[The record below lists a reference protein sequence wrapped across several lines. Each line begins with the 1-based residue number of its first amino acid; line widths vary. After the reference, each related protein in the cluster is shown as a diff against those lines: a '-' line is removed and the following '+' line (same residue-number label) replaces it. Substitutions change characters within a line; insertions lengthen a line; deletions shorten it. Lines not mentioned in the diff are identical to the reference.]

1 MADELRCMSRPCD
14 GRCLSFDDFFFTWMA
29 QSVFQTLLTI
39 LSIHALSRLRL
50 GVVVMA
56 NALCSSVFGGAGSV
70 TWTGFLGLRWVRGV
84 GSQGSYLVDPASSH
98 MLVSKIKPCM
108 SKYKLLI
115 L

>member
-14 GRCLSFDDFFFTWMA
+14 GRCFTMSSSHGWLKAM
-29 QSVFQTLLTI
+29 FQNDANNLVDSCI
-39 LSIHALSRLRL
+39 LEFRL
-50 GVVVMA
+50 GSHGRV
-56 NALCSSVFGGAGSV
+56 NALERIFGSSSGPA
-70 TWTGFLGLRWVRGV
+70 L

-108 SKYKLLI
+108 SKYILLI

>member
-1 MADELRCMSRPCD
+1 MD
-14 GRCLSFDDFFFTWMA
+14 GSKRVPNDA
-29 QSVFQTLLTI
+29 LL
-39 LSIHALSRLRL
+39 LSIHAFSGFGL
-50 GVVVMA
+50 GVCGCVA
-56 NALCSSVFGGAGSV
+56 
-70 TWTGFLGLRWVRGV
+70 TGFSFIWGLLSL